1 MYVTDPTAL
10 AVIAALQEGLPLEA
24 RPYAA
29 LGQPIGL
36 SEGEVIDALGSLID
50 RGVIRRFG
58 VIVRHRALG
67 IRANGM
73 VVWDI
78 PDDQVV
84 AAGRR
89 LAELP
94 YVTLCYR
101 RPRRLPDWPYNL
113 FCMIHGSDRATVLD
127 QVTEAAEACGLSD
140 VPRDILFSR
149 RCFKQRG
156 ARYLAAPEAA
166 A

>member
-1 MYVTDPTAL
+1 MHVTDPTEL
-10 AVIAALQEGLPLEA
+10 AVIAALQDGLPLEA

-29 LGQPIGL
+29 LGRPIGL
-36 SEGEVIDALGSLID
+36 TEYEVIEAIGGLIE
-50 RGVIRRFG
+50 RGVMRRFG

-78 PDDQVV
+78 PDDRV
-84 AAGRR
+84 AEAGRR
-89 LAELP
+89 LADLP

-101 RPRRLPDWPYNL
+101 RPRHLPDWPYNL
-113 FCMIHGSDRATVLD
+113 FCMIHGSDRETVLG
-127 QVTEAAEACGLSD
+127 QVEMAAEACGLSD
-140 VPRDILFSR
+140 VPRDVLFSR

-156 ARYLAAPEAA
+156 ARYLATREAA

>member
-1 MYVTDPTAL
+1 MNVTDPTEL

-29 LGQPIGL
+29 LGRPIGL
-36 SEGEVIDALGSLID
+36 TENEVIEAIGGLID

-78 PDDQVV
+78 PDDQVA

-140 VPRDILFSR
+140 VPRDVLFSR

-156 ARYLAAPEAA
+156 ARYLPAREAA